1 MARAIKVA
9 DAEDILPG
17 TMREVSVEGE
27 DALIAN
33 VEGQFHAI
41 GNRCPHLN
49 SRLSQGILDGQIVTC
64 PGHGSRFDVS
74 DGSVVA
80 WATKIP
86 GLISKVS
93 QVVRP
98 QQICGSALTLPGWRY
113 VSLSQVTHSGVM
125 GSDPGGQN
133 AGDHQ

>member
-27 DALIAN
+27 EVLIPN
-33 VEGQFHAI
+33 VEGRLHAI

-49 SRLSQGILDGQIVTC
+49 SRLYRGTLEGQIVTC
-64 PGHGSRFDVS
+64 PGHGSRFDVT

-80 WATKIP
+80 WATKMP
-86 GLISKVS
+86 GPISKVS

-98 QQICGSALTLPGWRY
+98 QRPARVYETEVKDGGVFILLP
-113 VSLSQVTHSGVM
+113 
-125 GSDPGGQN
+125 
-133 AGDHQ
+133 